1 MDTTQFNGAFWIA
14 IAGSISAFV
23 VIVVGAFNKSKCTT
37 VECCCF
43 KCIRDTHAEED
54 IELAQIKNGLKTS
67 FSSPSP
73 VSSLSSPPESVPGT
87 FAVPVGAQ
95 V

>member
-23 VIVVGAFNKSKCTT
+23 VIVVAAVNKSKCTT

-54 IELAQIKNGLKTS
+54 IELAQISTRKTS
-67 FSSPSP
+67 SSLPSPSSSSSFQLGSVP
-73 VSSLSSPPESVPGT
+73 VSS
-87 FAVPVGAQ
+87 AQ
-95 V
+95 QTAQRV

>member
-14 IAGSISAFV
+14 IAGSISAFIIV
-23 VIVVGAFNKSKCTT
+23 VIGALNKSKCSN

-54 IELAQIKNGLKTS
+54 IELAQIKKPETS
-67 FSSPSP
+67 SSSPSL
-73 VSSLSSPPESVPGT
+73 VSSVPSQLESVPVT
-87 FAVPVGAQ
+87 FAVPKAAQ